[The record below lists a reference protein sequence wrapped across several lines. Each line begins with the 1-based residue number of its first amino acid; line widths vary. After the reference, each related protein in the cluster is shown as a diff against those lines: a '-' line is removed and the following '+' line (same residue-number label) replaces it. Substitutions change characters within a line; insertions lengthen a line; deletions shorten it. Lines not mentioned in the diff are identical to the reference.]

1 MASVIH
7 TRRPLL
13 GRLRARLSCAYT
25 RWLIRCAEHDMA
37 RHVAEFEHASKH
49 LPKQIALDRQHIA
62 ALTGR
67 LIREDRN
74 T

>member
-1 MASVIH
+1 MAVFP

-13 GRLRARLSCAYT
+13 GRLVARLRCAYT

-37 RHVAEFEHASKH
+37 RHRAEFEHASRH
-49 LPKQIALDRQHIA
+49 LPRQIDLDRKHIDT
-62 ALTGR
+62 LTRR
-67 LIREDRN
+67 LVREDRD